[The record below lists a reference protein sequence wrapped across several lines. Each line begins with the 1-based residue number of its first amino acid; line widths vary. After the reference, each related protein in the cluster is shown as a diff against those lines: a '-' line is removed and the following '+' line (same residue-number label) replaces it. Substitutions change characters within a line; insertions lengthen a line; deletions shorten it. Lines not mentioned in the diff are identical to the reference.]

1 MAALEGNFVVRQEV
15 DPQAAAIKEGI
26 ESGDG
31 LCKQLDLTFG
41 SILHVQ
47 EIIEEEEEPEGEEQ
61 QEEEDGQEEPE
72 IVTYKFQIECVPI
85 VKKAKA
91 K

>member
-1 MAALEGNFVVRQEV
+1 MAASEGIFVVRQEV
-15 DPQAAAIKEGI
+15 DPQAAAIKEGV
-26 ESGDG
+26 EAGDG

-41 SILHVQ
+41 RILHVQ
-47 EIIEEEEEPEGEEQ
+47 EIIEDEEEPDGEEQ
-61 QEEEDGQEEPE
+61 QEEDGQEEPE